1 MAGKFLVNLT
11 VGADFPDRAT
21 VALLVANAAVA
32 AGQETAIFLTIEG
45 VRLGMQGFA
54 DNIAVP
60 GFAPLKE
67 LMDKYAEGGGKIWVC
82 PPCFKVREL
91 NEADLLP
98 NAIIAGGAKVVEF
111 IGQGAGSV
119 SY

>member
-1 MAGKFLVNLT
+1 MAGKLLVNLT

-21 VALLVANAAVA
+21 VALLVANAGVA

-45 VRLGMQGFA
+45 VRLATTGFA
-54 DNIAVP
+54 DDIAVP
-60 GFAPLKE
+60 GFTPLKE
-67 LMDKYAEGGGKIWVC
+67 LMNKYAEGGGTIWVC

-91 NEADLLP
+91 SEDALLP
-98 NAIIAGGAKVVEF
+98 NAVLAGGAKVVEF
-111 IGQGAGSV
+111 LGQGAGSV